1 MFMNKPLTNLAVDA
15 SGLASFSFT
24 GGPTAVSLPSVLGP
38 YKVLYDLGPIY
49 IIRLANG
56 EIMKVM
62 KH

>member
-1 MFMNKPLTNLAVDA
+1 LAVDA